1 MRVPP
6 PHPRRLACGM
16 TARTSWLAAVV
27 FLVPLCARAACPPP
41 PEQSALVQALW
52 ATEWNFPDSVA
63 EPQRQALA
71 LGLLDC
77 LGSPDPVWRDERA
90 FEALSAWMR
99 GKRLAVPT
107 LQAMRQRLV
116 EVLEAPADAAG
127 FHQPFA
133 ALVLAE
139 VARVDRLQP
148 FLSAEERDALVRT
161 GTHYL
166 AGVRDYRGFDAKQG
180 WRHGVAHGADLML
193 QLSLNPQLTKA
204 QGEALRS
211 AIASQVLAHGGH
223 AYRYGESERLMA
235 PAYHLARREWWS
247 AADWSAWFAALGSA
261 RVKAR
266 PASEAGLAQ
275 RHNLGA
281 FLSAFYVS
289 IQESPEA
296 AQRERVLPGLREA
309 LKTLD

>member
-1 MRVPP
+1 MPF
-6 PHPRRLACGM
+6 A
-16 TARTSWLAAVV
+16 ARGLAALV
-27 FLVPLCARAACPPP
+27 FVGSTGATAACPPP

-52 ATEWNFPDSVA
+52 ATEWNFPDSLA
-63 EPQRQALA
+63 EPDRQALA
-71 LGLLDC
+71 LALLDC
-77 LGSPDPVWRDERA
+77 LASPDPVWRDERA

-99 GKRLAVPT
+99 GQRLAVPT
-107 LQAMRQRLV
+107 LQAMRQRLI
-116 EVLEAPADAAG
+116 EVLDAPADAAG

-148 FLSAEERDALVRT
+148 FLSADERDALVRT
-161 GTHYL
+161 GTRYL

-193 QLSLNPQLTKA
+193 QLALNPQLTKV
-204 QGEALRS
+204 QGEAIRAAL
-211 AIASQVLAHGGH
+211 AGQVLAHGGH
-223 AYRYGESERLMA
+223 AYRHGESERLMA
-235 PAYHLARREWWS
+235 PVYHLARREWWS
-247 AADWSAWFAALGSA
+247 AADWSAWFTALGAA

-266 PASEAGLAQ
+266 PASEAALAQ
-275 RHNLGA
+275 RHNLGTFFA
-281 FLSAFYVS
+281 ALYVS

>member
-1 MRVPP
+1 MSI
-6 PHPRRLACGM
+6 A
-16 TARTSWLAAVV
+16 ARGLAALA
-27 FLVPLCARAACPPP
+27 FACTTGASAACPPP
-41 PEQSALVQALW
+41 PEQSALVQAMW
-52 ATEWNFPDSVA
+52 ATEWSFPPSVA
-63 EPQRQALA
+63 EPDRQALA
-71 LGLLDC
+71 LALLDC
-77 LGSPDPVWRDERA
+77 LASPDPVWRDERA

-107 LQAMRQRLV
+107 LQTMRQRLV

-139 VARVDRLQP
+139 VARVDRLRP
-148 FLSAEERDALVRT
+148 FLSADERDALVRT
-161 GTHYL
+161 GTRYL

-193 QLSLNPQLTKA
+193 QLSLNPQLTQA
-204 QGEALRS
+204 QGDALRS

-247 AADWSAWFAALGSA
+247 AADWSAWFASLAAA

-266 PASEAGLAQ
+266 PASEASLAQ

-309 LKTLD
+309 LKALD